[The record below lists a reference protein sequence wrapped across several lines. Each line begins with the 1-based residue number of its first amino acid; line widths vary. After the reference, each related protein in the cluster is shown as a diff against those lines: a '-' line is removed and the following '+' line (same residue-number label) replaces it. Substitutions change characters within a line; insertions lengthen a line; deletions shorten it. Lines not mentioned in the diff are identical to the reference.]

1 MGLKYVVKKHAK
13 KGYNG
18 ANVLKWNLEY
28 ELVVVQWIV
37 QNEINMHATLRCCW
51 KGKVL
56 LLTCIK
62 ASKRKGHGSTM
73 NLAIMIETTN
83 A

>member
-1 MGLKYVVKKHAK
+1 MNWLLSNELFKMKKHTHAK
-13 KGYNG
+13 GDKRS
-18 ANVLKWNLEY
+18 
-28 ELVVVQWIV
+28 
-37 QNEINMHATLRCCW
+37 HATLRCCW

-73 NLAIMIETTN
+73 NLATMIETTN